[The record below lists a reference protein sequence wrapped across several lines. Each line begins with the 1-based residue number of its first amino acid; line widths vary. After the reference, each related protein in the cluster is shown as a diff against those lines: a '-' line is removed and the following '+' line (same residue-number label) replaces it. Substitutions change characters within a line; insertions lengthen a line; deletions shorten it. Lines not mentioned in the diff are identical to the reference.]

1 MNRLHQA
8 TAFAVLTAFL
18 LTTTPAAAE
27 LCVLDHQP
35 AATLLLPYFEVDL
48 DDGAGVTTIFSV
60 VNTSPESVYA
70 RVVLWTD
77 AAYPTLGFD
86 LYLTGFDV
94 QSVNLRDVFAGRLP
108 TTGPGSSPV
117 GPYSG
122 PDVLSPTCGRAAP
135 EIDFSDFIQH
145 AHTGE
150 ASPFT
155 EGLCAGLDHGDN
167 VARGYVTI
175 DVVEGCTLLV
185 PSDEGYFGQGGVAL
199 YDNVLM
205 GEFLY
210 LEPGADNARGEN
222 LVAIEADPD
231 FGNANDTGYTFYG
244 RYLVP
249 ADGRDGR
256 EPLPSVWLNRYVQ
269 GGGLGIESTQIV
281 WRSTPGAP
289 ELFDCPSE
297 PSWYPMESGE
307 VLSFDEQENAVF
319 WSTDVVYVQPPFPPF
334 PAATQRVPGRR
345 AWSFG
350 WEVVDLNPSPEERS
364 QSYVMETMS
373 ARGRYSV
380 LRSAMARGSGCSVGG
395 CPFGPTPVGQV
406 CISAP
411 GDGSLDPGD
420 DLAVEVIPAGCFSSS
435 CTIVYRSL
443 CELHRADERT
453 FELDAAFCLRQHGE
467 VCTADCGG
475 GGSARCAYAGG
486 LDAGDYTLRAGGRRS
501 GGRRSGGRRSG
512 GLEMAFSV
520 PVEIPPGGLCAGDP
534 FD

>member
-1 MNRLHQA
+1 MIRPRPA
-8 TAFAVLTAFL
+8 TAMTVFTAVFTAFL
-18 LTTTPAAAE
+18 LMPAPAASE
-27 LCVLDHQP
+27 VCVLDHAP

-48 DDGAGVTTIFSV
+48 DDGAGVTTLFSV
-60 VNTSPESVYA
+60 VNTSADSVYA

-86 LYLTGFDV
+86 LYLTGYDV
-94 QSVNLRDVFAGRLP
+94 QSLNLRDVFEGRLP
-108 TTGPGSSPV
+108 LTGPGTSPL

-122 PDVLSPTCGRAAP
+122 PDAVSSACGRAAP
-135 EIDFSDFIQH
+135 EIDYSDFVQR
-145 AHTGE
+145 AHTGR
-150 ASPFT
+150 ASSFT
-155 EGLCAGLDHGDN
+155 EGLCAGLNHGDN

-175 DVVEGCTLLV
+175 DVTNGCTMLV
-185 PSDEGYFGQGGVAL
+185 PSDEGYFGKGGVAL

-210 LEPGADNARGEN
+210 LEPKGDNARGGN
-222 LVAIEADPD
+222 LVAIEADPALV
-231 FGNANDTGYTFYG
+231 GGHTFYG
-244 RYLVP
+244 RYFDAL
-249 ADGRDGR
+249 AAAQDGR
-256 EPLPSVWLNRYVQ
+256 EALPSVWVNRYVQ

-319 WSTDVVYVQPPFPPF
+319 WSTDVVYIQPPFPPF

-350 WEVVDLNPSPEERS
+350 WEVVDMNPSPGERS
-364 QSYVMETMS
+364 QSYVLETMS

-380 LRSAMARGSGCSVGG
+380 LRTAMPRGSGCSVEG
-395 CPFGPTPVGQV
+395 CPYGDTSVGQV

-420 DLAVEVIPAGCFSSS
+420 DLAVEVMPAGCFSSS
-435 CTIVYRSL
+435 CTVVYRSL
-443 CELHRADERT
+443 CELRQTDATT
-453 FELDAAFCLRQHGE
+453 FEVDAVFCLRQFGE
-467 VCTADCGG
+467 VCTEDCGG
-475 GGSARCAYAGG
+475 GGSTRCARTGG
-486 LDAGDYTLRAGGRRS
+486 LDMGDYTLRAGDV
-501 GGRRSGGRRSG
+501 
-512 GLEMAFSV
+512 EMDFSV
-520 PVEIPPGGLCAGDP
+520 PSEIPPGGLCAGAP
-534 FD
+534 FDGQTFD